1 MFSNDAGEVAS
12 VKSFDYGR
20 GREEFEEY
28 LYH

>member
-1 MFSNDAGEVAS
+1 VMFSNDAGEVAS

-28 LYH
+28 L